1 VNGRAVLING
11 VTTPMMSVAQAG
23 SETTSLLRRYQRK
36 VQKDVFAV
44 LELLDIQP
52 TFVRIRWVR
61 KAFERLMKMER
72 AKRRRGR
79 PTGTYKINPVIVVG
93 FVKALRDSG
102 KAKNDHQAVVL
113 LRRRG
118 IFRYDQALHA
128 VRAAKQELRL
138 RPLWIPSTRE
148 ALVSSVE
155 AAELL
160 RRAITP
166 RVGQTLYYQ
175 PAPDGVLRL
184 FKISTED
191 GQDRPDPMGVSWEG
205 SDRE

>member
-1 VNGRAVLING
+1 MHRLARR
-11 VTTPMMSVAQAG
+11 
-23 SETTSLLRRYQRK
+23 TTSLLRRYQRK

-52 TFVRIRWVR
+52 TFVRIKWVR

-79 PTGTYKINPVIVVG
+79 PRGTYKINPAIVLG

-113 LRRRG
+113 LHRRG

-128 VRAAKQELRL
+128 VRAAKKELRL

-148 ALVSSVE
+148 APTSAVE

-160 RRAITP
+160 RRAIRP
-166 RVGQTLYYQ
+166 KAGETLDYR
-175 PAPDGVLRL
+175 ADPDGVARL
-184 FKISTED
+184 FKVTTED
-191 GQDRPDPMGVSWEG
+191 GQEHPYPPARSPPERSG
-205 SDRE
+205 RE